1 MKEKELEISL
11 DILRINMKPQ
21 MLRFAEEYVKNS
33 NNGTQTAKKAG
44 YSEKTA
50 YSQVNRLLKN
60 DKVSQFINISQQL
73 ANIHTSLKRSDI
85 IRKLEEMIF
94 NESGNAQI
102 KAMEMLINMNGWNAP
117 AKTEVIHNGELNILN
132 ERLNGM
138 SKEEIE
144 REIKQ
149 LSNELN

>member
-73 ANIHTSLKRSDI
+73 NIHTSLKRSDI